1 MPEPIQL
8 FVPTFHV
15 EETLEEIRE
24 CLTRG
29 WTGLG
34 FKTIEFE
41 EAWKGYTRLP
51 YAHFVN
57 SATAGLHL
65 AVRLLKE
72 QDGWQ
77 EGDEV
82 LSTTLTFV
90 STNHVILYERL
101 RPIFADIDK
110 HLCLSPDSILER
122 ITPRT
127 KAVIF
132 VGMGGNTGRLT
143 DVAQICA
150 KKGLRLILDASHM
163 AGTRLHGQHVGR
175 EADVAV
181 FSFQAVKNLPTADS
195 GMVCFRDSHL
205 DAEVRKWTWLG
216 ISRDTYS
223 RTTGEGV
230 YKWMYGVEHEG
241 FKYHG
246 NSIMAAMGL
255 VGLRY
260 LDQDNA
266 YRRQVASWYEQMF
279 LDEARIRTIPV
290 PPGCE
295 SARHLYQVMI
305 ENRDEA
311 ILALNAQQIYPG
323 VHYRDNSHYP
333 MYANA
338 RNTCPQSQAA
348 SDRLISLPL
357 HLRLSYADVCRIGEA
372 LKSFVRRG
380 Q

>member
-8 FVPTFHV
+8 FVPAFHV
-15 EETLEEIRE
+15 EETLLEIRE
-24 CLTRG
+24 CLVRG

-34 FKTIEFE
+34 FKTVEFE
-41 EAWKGYTRLP
+41 EAWKAYTGLP

-77 EGDEV
+77 KGDEV
-82 LSTTLTFV
+82 ISTGLTFV
-90 STNHVILYERL
+90 STNHAILYEGL
-101 RPIFADIDK
+101 RPVFADIDE
-110 HLCLSPDSILER
+110 HLCLSPDSIRGR

-132 VGMGGNTGRLT
+132 VGMGGNTGRLP
-143 DVAQICA
+143 DVAEICA
-150 KKGLRLILDASHM
+150 QEGLRLILDASHM
-163 AGTRLHGQHVGR
+163 AGTRLNGQHVGR

-195 GMVCFRDSHL
+195 GMVCFRDEKL

-223 RTTGEGV
+223 RTTGEGA
-230 YKWMYGVEHEG
+230 YKWMYGVEYEG

-246 NSIMAAMGL
+246 NSVMAAMAL
-255 VGLRY
+255 VGLKY

-266 YRRQVASWYEQMF
+266 FRRQVARWYDQILADDPGIE
-279 LDEARIRTIPV
+279 TIPV
-290 PPGCE
+290 APGCE
-295 SARHLYQVMI
+295 SARHLYQVMVQD
-305 ENRDEA
+305 RDEA
-311 ILALNAQQIYPG
+311 ILALNAQQIFPG
-323 VHYRDNSHYP
+323 VHYRDNSHYS
-333 MYANA
+333 MYASA
-338 RNTCPQSQAA
+338 RDTCPRSMAA
-348 SDRLISLPL
+348 SDTLISLPL
-357 HLRLSYADVCRIGEA
+357 HLRLSYADVCRVGKA
-372 LKSFVRRG
+372 LKSFVRREG
-380 Q
+380 